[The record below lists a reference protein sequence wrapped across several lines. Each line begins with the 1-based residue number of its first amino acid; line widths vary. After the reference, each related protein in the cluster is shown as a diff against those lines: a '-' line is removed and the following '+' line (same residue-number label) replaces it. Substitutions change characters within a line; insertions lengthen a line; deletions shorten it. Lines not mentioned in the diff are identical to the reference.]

1 VTSLGIRTDAITFAN
16 CTMQSEK
23 FITVREQIDE
33 QVFAFACAVLV
44 SDSNT
49 QLLVDLA
56 AHKPKPSPACLHT
69 HAVIL

>member
-1 VTSLGIRTDAITFAN
+1 
-16 CTMQSEK
+16 MQSEK